1 MLPQDILRGGPLVRH
16 KKSTADLNV
25 VGTEKDTREGLRKF
39 VDVKIEEDAALQ
51 ALCDKKGVVLLAF
64 VGSYVPLKYNPAS
77 SGSATISIPDEFG
90 MEEALN
96 QIQDKMGKKAKRAY
110 LLINSLGG
118 VVGSSFKIAQ
128 AIRDAF
134 DDITVFV
141 PHIAASGGTLLALT
155 GNKIRMGAMSQ
166 LGPIDPQ
173 IPYPKYGF
181 VSSNS
186 IARAKRRLDK
196 KFQKQQE
203 QEMGYPD
210 RHMVE
215 MLDPV
220 VYEEF
225 HGWRIAVKEYLST
238 ILKKTKYTQEK
249 IDNISKNLI
258 FTLPTHSFVIDK
270 NMSKEMGLK
279 VVSDGDAEEWRLMRN
294 WFAKYVGEETD
305 RHFIRY
311 CIPKT

>member
-1 MLPQDILRGGPLVRH
+1 METT
-16 KKSTADLNV
+16 KEA
-25 VGTEKDTREGLRKF
+25 REGLRRF
-39 VDVKIEEDAALQ
+39 VDAKMEKDDALQ

-64 VGSYVPLKYNPAS
+64 VASYVPLKYNPAS
-77 SGSATISIPDEFG
+77 SGRATISTADEFG

-96 QIQDKMGKKAKRAY
+96 RILGKMDKTKPKKAY

-118 VVGSSFKIAQ
+118 GVSSSFKIAQ

-155 GNKIRMGAMSQ
+155 GNRIRMGVMSQ

-173 IPYPKYGF
+173 MPYPKYGF

-186 IARAKRRLDK
+186 IARAKRRLDRKFK
-196 KFQKQQE
+196 KHLKE
-203 QEMGYPD
+203 EIGYPD

-225 HGWRIAVKEYLST
+225 HGWRIAVKEYLHT
-238 ILKKTKYTQEK
+238 ILKKTKYAPAG
-249 IDNISKNLI
+249 IDQISQNLI
-258 FTLPTHSFVIDK
+258 FAMPTHDFVIDK
-270 NMSKEMGLK
+270 NMAKEMGLK
-279 VVSDGDAEEWRLMRN
+279 VVPDGDSEEWDLMRN

-311 CIPKT
+311 CIPKNVGGG